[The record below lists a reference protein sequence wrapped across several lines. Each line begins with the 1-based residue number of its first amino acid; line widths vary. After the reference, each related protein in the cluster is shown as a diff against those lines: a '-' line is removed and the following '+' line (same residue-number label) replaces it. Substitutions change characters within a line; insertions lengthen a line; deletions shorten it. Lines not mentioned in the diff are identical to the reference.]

1 MSPVAPSSAQAGV
14 SIEGDQIAS
23 PCSGSVHFEQ
33 QQTDAASEKKVPVRH
48 EVQCSTFLNEG
59 RGAESVGGRVFL
71 IHLQKAACGPV

>member
-1 MSPVAPSSAQAGV
+1 MSPVAPASAQADV

-48 EVQCSTFLNEG
+48 EVQCSTFLMK
-59 RGAESVGGRVFL
+59 GAEPSLWV
-71 IHLQKAACGPV
+71 AECS